1 MTKKQSPAVPIVA
14 CVVAQICVGI
24 IYAWSALRAGAINY
38 YGWEPAAATLV
49 ASFMLFAFC
58 IGNFI
63 GGALN
68 DRIGPKKV
76 CFIGIACFGIGIL
89 LSSFLK
95 AGSSVVLFY
104 ITYGVIGGLGSGITY
119 GAVLACMQKWFPH
132 KRGFATGLAAGAF
145 GFSTFIFSFV
155 IKAMLKTMTISA
167 TLLVMAIIFLVV
179 GLAACIFIS
188 LPTEEYLEKLP
199 KPAPKKSAIVATENK
214 TFGQA
219 VRTLPFWCLL
229 FGIFFYNGI
238 WNMRNPII
246 KDLGL
251 ERGLSDGTATLLLSL
266 TGLAN
271 AAGRLI
277 MSSASDKLGR
287 ITTMHILS
295 IATIVCALLL
305 MFVGKGA
312 YFVVVLL
319 TAFAFGGPAAIN
331 PATSTDFFGPKY
343 AGTNYGVIM
352 LSLGFSSLLFNSIS
366 GKLVAATG
374 SYMLTFVMGAITAL
388 INIGIFLVISR
399 CLKKQKK
406 EDNV

>member
-1 MTKKQSPAVPIVA
+1 MTKKRSPAVSIAA
-14 CVVAQICVGI
+14 CVLVQVCIGI
-24 IYAWSALRAGAINY
+24 LYAWSALRASAISFF
-38 YGWEPAAATLV
+38 GWEPAAATLV

-58 IGNFI
+58 VGNFI

-68 DRIGPKKV
+68 DRIGPKTV
-76 CFIGIACFGIGIL
+76 SFIGVILFGLGIL

-95 AGSSVVLFY
+95 PGSSIALFY
-104 ITYGVIGGLGSGITY
+104 VTYGIVSGLGSGIAY
-119 GAVLACMQKWFPH
+119 GAILACMQKWFPH

-155 IKAMLKTMTISA
+155 IKAMLKS
-167 TLLVMAIIFLVV
+167 MAIDTTLMFLGIALLIV
-179 GLAACIFIS
+179 GVAACLFTG
-188 LPTEEYLEKLP
+188 LPDKEYLDAL
-199 KPAPKKSAIVATENK
+199 PAPAAKKNSIATTENVRFK
-214 TFGQA
+214 DA

-229 FGIFFYNGI
+229 FGIFFYNGT
-238 WNMRNPII
+238 WNMLNPVIR
-246 KDLGL
+246 DLGL
-251 ERGLSDGTATLLLSL
+251 ERGLSDSGATVLLSL

-287 ITTMHILS
+287 IPTTHILS
-295 IATIVCALLL
+295 VTTIICALLL

-331 PATSTDFFGPKY
+331 PATTTDFFGPKY

-352 LSLGFSSLLFNSIS
+352 MSLGFSSLLFNSIS

-374 SYMLTFVMGAITAL
+374 SYMLTFVMGAATAL
-388 INIGIFLVISR
+388 VNIGIFIVISR
-399 CLKKQKK
+399 CLKKQKS
-406 EDNV
+406 